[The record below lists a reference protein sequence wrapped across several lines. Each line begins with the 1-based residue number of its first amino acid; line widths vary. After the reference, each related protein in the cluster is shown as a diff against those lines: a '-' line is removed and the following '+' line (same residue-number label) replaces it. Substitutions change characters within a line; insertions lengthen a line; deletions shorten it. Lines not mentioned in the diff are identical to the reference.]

1 MNETLSCMKMQVR
14 NMRVQ
19 MAGTENASTE
29 NVSTVYRAY
38 VKADGFTC
46 HCLWNLLRSVGIGGI
61 DAYDPASFLYL
72 FMR

>member
-29 NVSTVYRAY
+29 SASTVYRAY
-38 VKADGFTC
+38 VKAD
-46 HCLWNLLRSVGIGGI
+46 
-61 DAYDPASFLYL
+61 
-72 FMR
+72 